1 MTTPAC
7 KLCGH
12 MHRPLPDRCSA
23 GLETVADR
31 ARLACDRW
39 RSREALSATSGK
51 PRGGRPYTRRM
62 AQLTLI
68 TADGHP
74 HYVQLKDDR
83 TRDQTY
89 TDWRDRKREFD
100 TDWIETVNGDL
111 IVRSSVARV
120 FYIGVDD
127 PRPLIEKP

>member
-1 MTTPAC
+1 
-7 KLCGH
+7 
-12 MHRPLPDRCSA
+12 
-23 GLETVADR
+23 
-31 ARLACDRW
+31 
-39 RSREALSATSGK
+39 
-51 PRGGRPYTRRM
+51 M